1 MENIFNGDLIIYGE
15 KQSDVIEKVVDI
27 VSYFN
32 PTNIVI
38 FSNDKNLDNL
48 QTNDNYIYYCN
59 ETNILNKLD
68 EFKDNDDIIL
78 IINCDENE
86 IDKEE
91 DLYDIVETIYNK
103 YYMNRIYISNYT
115 SEYIHVIPPSYKTT
129 C

>member
-1 MENIFNGDLIIYGE
+1 MENIFDGDLIIYGE
-15 KQSDVIEKVVDI
+15 KQSNVIEKVVDI

-38 FSNDKNLDNL
+38 FSNDKKLDNL

-68 EFKDNDDIIL
+68 E
-78 IINCDENE
+78 NE
-86 IDKEE
+86 
-91 DLYDIVETIYNK
+91 
-103 YYMNRIYISNYT
+103 S
-115 SEYIHVIPPSYKTT
+115 S